1 MTGQDAKVDPSDLD
15 VDPLDMA
22 DMAMDKKMMSQI
34 QSAIEAVAIGS
45 KILKRNDPAFKSRR
59 SKETDYQTM
68 KKLNDNMLTLL
79 NEHRKF
85 FYSLFSSF
93 SNWLNASL
101 FFYRLQWFN

>member
-1 MTGQDAKVDPSDLD
+1 MAGQDAKVDPSDLD

-45 KILKRNDPAFKSRR
+45 KILKRNDPAFKSR
-59 SKETDYQTM
+59 SNETDYQTM

-85 FYSLFSSF
+85 FFILSF
-93 SNWLNASL
+93 PR
-101 FFYRLQWFN
+101 FQID